1 MAAILLLAT
10 ACTPR
15 PAQSQSSS
23 PSIGSQPPATRSA
36 PPSSGPGPSVTA
48 TITASSA
55 SGGSAGPSGSVPP
68 TPGDPTGTSTADP
81 EPTHVT
87 AFFDS
92 IDDTVTLA
100 GPRPKV
106 VIDLYTDPMCPDC
119 ARLQDADGPRM
130 LAAVDADLLAIRFH
144 FMTIQDPQSSS
155 GDYSTRAVGA
165 LLCAAAYA
173 PLGSSTFL
181 TMYQEIFSP
190 AFQPVQHAAYDH
202 RQSDLVDVA
211 ERAGATER
219 VMVCVRGHEAEG
231 LAAQSQASA
240 AEAFAGVDGAGLP
253 TVVAAGRRVSLSQD
267 WLTAVFLGVNK

>member
-15 PAQSQSSS
+15 PAESQSSS
-23 PSIGSQPPATRSA
+23 PSIGSQSPAAPSA

-48 TITASSA
+48 VTTAPSA
-55 SGGSAGPSGSVPP
+55 SGGSTGPSGSVLP
-68 TPGDPTGTSTADP
+68 TPGDPTSTADP

-219 VMVCVRGHEAEG
+219 VMVCVRGREAEG